1 MPLVRDGAGQ
11 VMDFDP
17 DLALAWAA
25 LAVLLFWSV
34 GAYNRLVRLRAQA
47 IASFQLVDSRL
58 CQHLKLVESEL
69 QDGLAT
75 EQAACASEWAGLRDA
90 ASVFEAALRAVRR
103 QVLHAPAMAVLQ
115 DAHDKLQSSWERL
128 MDARSRLAPPSPLS
142 QTSPCVAAWRD
153 ATQLV
158 AHAASEFRLA
168 VQAHN
173 QAIDQFPALLLAMLF
188 GFRPAGYL

>member
-1 MPLVRDGAGQ
+1 
-11 VMDFDP
+11 MDFEP
-17 DLALAWAA
+17 ELALAWAA

-69 QDGLAT
+69 QRGLAT
-75 EQAACASEWAGLRDA
+75 EQAAYASEWAGLRDA

-115 DAHDKLQSSWERL
+115 DAHDKLQSSWESL
-128 MDARSRLAPPSPLS
+128 MDARSRLAPPSPV
-142 QTSPCVAAWRD
+142 SPCVAAWRD